1 MMNLYAAK
9 PDTMNTNNIAKS
21 GASYGIQSSQKFT
34 IPNEV
39 MMQMDLGPERKLAKI
54 RMLTTQPHITK
65 NIDFNYGRDDP
76 VKYDLFAIE
85 NKRKPERDG
94 GATIPEIFLAEKE
107 KKSPIISA
115 PKQSP
120 MGQGNKKENNG
131 SYNSYNS
138 SYSAGYA
145 KKEKPKTPYLRLIQG
160 GKSKLY
166 SNEPAD
172 NVAARVEEELSKK
185 DYKPNFQPIR
195 KAAKS
200 LYSLFKSAYSSIVKQ
215 YETIKHKSY
224 DSKNNSPESDYQDI
238 GNVVYLIK
246 TTEKTE
252 ERGLELLLK
261 AA

>member
-1 MMNLYAAK
+1 MMNLTAGPR
-9 PDTMNTNNIAKS
+9 PDTMNMNNIARS
-21 GASYGIQSSQKFT
+21 GANYGVHKTQITT

-94 GATIPEIFLAEKE
+94 GATIPEIFLAETE

-115 PKQSP
+115 PKQNPIGQSNK
-120 MGQGNKKENNG
+120 QGN
-131 SYNSYNS
+131 SYNSYES
-138 SYSAGYA
+138 GYSTGYA
-145 KKEKPKTPYLRLIQG
+145 KKEKPKTPYMKLVKG
-160 GKSKLY
+160 GKSKKLY

-172 NVAARVEEELSKK
+172 NVAVRVEEELSKK
-185 DYKPNFQPIR
+185 DYKPKFQSIR
-195 KAAKS
+195 KATKAV
-200 LYSLFKSAYSSIVKQ
+200 YDLFKSAYSTALKQ
-215 YETIKHKSY
+215 YGTTKPKGY
-224 DSKNNSPESDYQDI
+224 GTKNNAQESSYGDI
-238 GNVVYLIK
+238 GNAIYLIK
-246 TTEKTE
+246 PTEKTE
-252 ERGLELLLK
+252 ESELELFLK